1 MANELILVVEDNDKN
16 RKLVRDVLTFKGYE
30 IIEAETGEEGLRL
43 ARDRHPSLIM
53 MDIRLPGIDGVE
65 TLRQL
70 RAEEATRDI
79 PVMALTASVMTA
91 DQQRITQAGFD
102 ACQAKPIS
110 VKDFMAT
117 VERLVAPHRA

>member
-1 MANELILVVEDNDKN
+1 MPAPRILIVEDNEQN
-16 RKLVRDVLTFKGYE
+16 RKLVRDVLAFKGYE

-91 DQQRITQAGFD
+91 DQRRITQAGFD

>member
-1 MANELILVVEDNDKN
+1 
-16 RKLVRDVLTFKGYE
+16 
-30 IIEAETGEEGLRL
+30 
-43 ARDRHPSLIM
+43 
-53 MDIRLPGIDGVE
+53 
-65 TLRQL
+65 
-70 RAEEATRDI
+70 
-79 PVMALTASVMTA
+79 MTA

>member
-1 MANELILVVEDNDKN
+1 VPAPRILIVEDNEQN
-16 RKLVRDVLTFKGYE
+16 RKLVRDVLAFTGYE
-30 IIEAETGEEGLRL
+30 VIEAETGEEGLRL

>member
-1 MANELILVVEDNDKN
+1 MPAPRILIVEDNEQN
-16 RKLVRDVLTFKGYE
+16 RKLVRDVLAFKGYE
-30 IIEAETGEEGLRL
+30 VIEAETGEEGLRL

>member
-1 MANELILVVEDNDKN
+1 MPAPRILIVEDNEQN
-16 RKLVRDVLTFKGYE
+16 RKLVRDVLAFKGYE

-117 VERLVAPHRA
+117 VEWLVAPHRA

>member
-1 MANELILVVEDNDKN
+1 MPAPRILIVEDNEQN
-16 RKLVRDVLTFKGYE
+16 RKLVRDVLAFKGYE

>member
-1 MANELILVVEDNDKN
+1 VPAPRILIVEDNEQN
-16 RKLVRDVLTFKGYE
+16 RKLVRDVLAFKGYE